1 MQLNVSGHH
10 VEVTEAMRG
19 YVESK
24 IERLERH
31 FDIVSNVHC
40 ILTVE
45 KLRHKAEAKVN
56 VNGGT
61 IYADNTEEDMY
72 AAIDGRRPQEAIL
85 TRSRAAMTAR
95 HNHNNNDKPCCSKK
109 SSVRMPCSAMRRRAA
124 RSTASKF

>member
-61 IYADNTEEDMY
+61 IAMGFGGNPKEPTAMRGGPMFEFLFGLDTWLRKQGTRETPRADSASMDHLECF
-72 AAIDGRRPQEAIL
+72 AIL
-85 TRSRAAMTAR
+85 R
-95 HNHNNNDKPCCSKK
+95 
-109 SSVRMPCSAMRRRAA
+109 
-124 RSTASKF
+124 